1 MSSPHRVSPEAM
13 LSSSPR
19 SVKIDTDAANWPY
32 RTGSGNSDDPRHS
45 PTAMRRGVTIAAVD
59 DANALERQRR
69 MDEDSAMQ
77 LSRARSASIA
87 QTQRPSISYS
97 HSHPHSHT
105 LPHPHPHSHSTG
117 SPHHEHEGML
127 SMLSPHEE
135 EEVLRAQGVV
145 HDPDGENSIAG
156 SSHQHHSDTHDLLTS
171 MNLGMAHS
179 HQSLP
184 RRHLGNM
191 DIIDDVPPEPFFPPA
206 GPLYPAP
213 DPRYA
218 PSFERQ
224 AQQGFARS
232 KFDFSHLETFAIAE
246 KEALGL
252 TTRANTNEL
261 RKRLVGLANGNGNAH
276 EAPNGVTFQSEG
288 NGELSTG
295 EGELIPGL
303 QDILSSAGTEPSS
316 TFVRKRQRK
325 LSQSNTVNPRRQGK
339 LALFEGAPPPTD
351 VTHLPEGIAGGVG
364 VGVGGAGVPSHTGH
378 DRPYRFSFYSNRW
391 PSTIHARSLSE
402 LPADGQSFEDLF
414 MGGGDESALAEGGGS
429 GGATTTAN
437 GTGSAGK
444 STPMPVPSTTRPG
457 GATPEMMDEKSRVS
471 GRGNG
476 AGVAKEDEEV
486 DTWWLDVLCPTN
498 EEMGMLSKVFNIHPL
513 TTEDIQME
521 ETREKIELFRN
532 YYLVCFRGFDQD
544 PYSPTHLEPLNM
556 YIIVF
561 REGIISFHFRG
572 TPHPQNVRR
581 RIKQLKDYI
590 SVTSDWISYA
600 LIDDI
605 TDAFGPLIQGIE
617 YEVDSI
623 DEMVLILKDT
633 DQTDM
638 LRRIGTCRKK
648 VMGLLRLMGNKADVV
663 KGLAK
668 RCNENWS
675 VAPKS
680 DIGLYLSDIQD
691 HLITMT
697 QNLNHY
703 EKILSRS
710 HSNYLAQ
717 ISIEMTDANNQ
728 INDVL
733 SKLTALGTVLIPMNL
748 VTGLWG
754 MNVHVPGQDIEEG
767 YTWFLSII
775 GALVGFGIIG
785 SYITYKL
792 MRSS

>member
-1 MSSPHRVSPEAM
+1 MSSPERM

-19 SVKIDTDAANWPY
+19 SVKIDTDSSNWQY
-32 RTGSGNSDDPRHS
+32 RPNSGHSDEIRHS
-45 PTAMRRGVTIAAVD
+45 PTAKRAVVLSPVD
-59 DANALERQRR
+59 DVQALERQRR

-77 LSRARSASIA
+77 LSRARSASLA
-87 QTQRPSISYS
+87 QNQRPSMSFV
-97 HSHPHSHT
+97 HSHHS
-105 LPHPHPHSHSTG
+105 HPHPHSHSTG
-117 SPHHEHEGML
+117 SPIMEHDLMS

-135 EEVLRAQGVV
+135 EEMLRAQGVQNTDD
-145 HDPDGENSIAG
+145 HSSLAG
-156 SSHQHHSDTHDLLTS
+156 SSHHIPHPDLIGSL
-171 MNLGMAHS
+171 NLGLSHS
-179 HQSLP
+179 QHSLP
-184 RRHLGNM
+184 PHNQHALPLGN
-191 DIIDDVPPEPFFPPA
+191 IAVDDTA
-206 GPLYPAP
+206 
-213 DPRYA
+213 YA
-218 PSFERQ
+218 PSLGMGMFPRP
-224 AQQGFARS
+224 QQGFGLS
-232 KFDFSHLETFAIAE
+232 KFDFSHLESFASAE
-246 KEALGL
+246 KQALGL
-252 TTRANTNEL
+252 TSRENTDEL
-261 RKRLVGLANGNGNAH
+261 KKKLVGLANGHGNGLA
-276 EAPNGVTFQSEG
+276 SEG
-288 NGELSTG
+288 GPD
-295 EGELIPGL
+295 ELIPGL
-303 QDILSSAGTEPSS
+303 GDHTS

-325 LSQSNTVNPRRQGK
+325 LSQSNTAHPRRQNK
-339 LALFEGAPPPTD
+339 LALFEGAPPPTH
-351 VTHLPEGIAGGVG
+351 TTNLTAGE
-364 VGVGGAGVPSHTGH
+364 AGVAAPPSNTGH
-378 DRPYRFSFYSNRW
+378 DRPYRFSFYSNRM
-391 PSTIHARSLSE
+391 SATIHARSLSE
-402 LPADGQSFEDLF
+402 LPADGQTFEELF
-414 MGGGDESALAEGGGS
+414 LGS
-429 GGATTTAN
+429 GENSEGQTTAA

-444 STPMPVPSTTRPG
+444 STPMPIPR
-457 GATPEMMDEKSRVS
+457 AITPEDPTNKLKSKS
-471 GRGNG
+471 EDPSNG
-476 AGVAKEDEEV
+476 KVQEDEEV
-486 DTWWLDVLCPTN
+486 NTWWLDVLSPTN
-498 EEMGMLSKVFNIHPL
+498 EEMAMLSKVFNIHPL

-561 REGIISFHFRG
+561 REGILSFHFRG

-623 DEMVLILKDT
+623 DELVLILKDT
-633 DQTDM
+633 DQSDM

-754 MNVHVPGQDIEEG
+754 MNVHVPGEDIKDPG
-767 YTWFLSII
+767 NYTWFISII
-775 GALVGFGIIG
+775 GGLVGFGIIG
-785 SYITYKL
+785 SWLTYKL